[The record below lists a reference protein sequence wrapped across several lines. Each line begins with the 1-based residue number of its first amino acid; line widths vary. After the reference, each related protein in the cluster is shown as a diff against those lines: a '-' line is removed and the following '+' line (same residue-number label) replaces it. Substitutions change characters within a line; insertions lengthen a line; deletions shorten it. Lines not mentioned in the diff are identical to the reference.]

1 MVSLARL
8 HWGFAYSRIR
18 LISLRGSGYAV
29 ETPRLLLRTRS
40 YGLPVARV
48 IFSYHEN
55 DKKIVQNAKVKMKEI
70 LEAAGRED
78 VWTAD
83 RTAHL
88 RGTCRMGNDPGTS
101 VVNVDCQ
108 THDVPN
114 LFVCDGSVFT
124 TSTAVNTSLTH
135 RSDSGSHR
143 RSHLRK
149 ATNSL
154 NCVIPPRNPVPNQEL
169 RERRPGRTLTTSKS
183 VVSLVRRKIDRLKR

>member
-1 MVSLARL
+1 M
-8 HWGFAYSRIR
+8 
-18 LISLRGSGYAV
+18 
-29 ETPRLLLRTRS
+29 
-40 YGLPVARV
+40 

-55 DKKIVQNAKVKMKEI
+55 DKKIVQHAKVKMKEI
-70 LEAAGRED
+70 LEAAGGED

-88 RGTCRMGNDPGTS
+88 LGTCRMGNDPGTS

-108 THDVPN
+108 THDAPN
-114 LFVCDGSVFT
+114 LFALRRFSIHNLDCSKSFVD
-124 TSTAVNTSLTH
+124 H

-154 NCVIPPRNPVPNQEL
+154 NWVIPPRNPVPNQEH

-183 VVSLVRRKIDRLKR
+183 VVSLVRRKIDSLKRWLK